1 MFNQFPETCPACS
14 PLPRDAKAVIAWP
27 GFELSVI
34 WEWTEDDEL
43 CSKPTAEHL
52 QGIPDDCS
60 SQIEVSDPY
69 YLLRG

>member
-14 PLPRDAKAVIAWP
+14 SLARKAKPIIAWP
-27 GFELSVI
+27 GLEPSVI
-34 WEWTEDDEL
+34 WEWTEDGL

-60 SQIEVSDPY
+60 SQIEVSDLY